1 MWWWAMTGWS
11 WSHERCLGGPDRF
24 AGGVLDPGA
33 ERARIA
39 SFELRQGYAMGLIW
53 AGIFIGVV
61 LLFSIVG
68 PRG

>member
-1 MWWWAMTGWS
+1 MSDASVVQIVSLVGFLILALSALASHRLSSGKAM
-11 WSHERCLGGPDRF
+11 R
-24 AGGVLDPGA
+24 
-33 ERARIA
+33 
-39 SFELRQGYAMGLIW
+39 MGLIW